1 MSEFLNTDDAR
12 RSRILEAALNEFAEK
27 GYKKASTNTI
37 VREAGVSKGLLFHYF
52 ISKKELYIYLYKF
65 AIKTITDELYENV
78 NFADKDVL
86 NRVKQATLVKI
97 DSYLK
102 HPLFIK
108 LFEKF
113 PLVND
118 ADIIK
123 AIVDLNTE
131 IEEETYEKL
140 FSNIDYYAFDDS
152 LNIDR
157 CLQVV
162 RWTVDKISKDWQVQ
176 YNGVYTE
183 EAYDE
188 LRMDITHYLDLFK
201 GAFYRK

>member
-1 MSEFLNTDDAR
+1 MSEFLQQDDAR
-12 RSRILEAALNEFAEK
+12 RSRILEAALVEFADK

-52 ISKKELYIYLYKF
+52 ISKKELYIYLYNF
-65 AIKTITDELYENV
+65 AIKTITTELYENV

-86 NRVKQATLVKI
+86 NRVRQTTLVKI
-97 DSYLK
+97 ESYMK

-108 LFEKF
+108 MFEKAS
-113 PLVND
+113 LVKD
-118 ADIIK
+118 KDILE
-123 AIVDLNTE
+123 AITKLHQTV
-131 IEEETYEKL
+131 EEETYEKL
-140 FSNIDYYAFDDS
+140 FSNIDYYAFNDA

-162 RWTVDKISKDWQVQ
+162 RWTVDKISKEWQQ
-176 YNGVYTE
+176 EYNSVYCE

-188 LRMDITHYLDLFK
+188 LKMDITHYLDLFRE
-201 GAFYRK
+201 AFYR